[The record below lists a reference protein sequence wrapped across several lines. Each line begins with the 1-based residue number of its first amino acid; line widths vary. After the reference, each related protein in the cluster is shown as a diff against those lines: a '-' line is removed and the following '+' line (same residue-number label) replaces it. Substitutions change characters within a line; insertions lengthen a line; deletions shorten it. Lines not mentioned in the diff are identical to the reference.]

1 MPSSTESLAA
11 DKDRRGARVQP
22 VRGLGR
28 RPATRFGR
36 QTIHELTSGPGE
48 EGRAGE
54 GAGMTGARE
63 EATGPV
69 GATAQRW
76 IAGLDIGGTFTDVY
90 MVEAATG
97 RVHRFKSL
105 TTPEDPARGAVEALR
120 MACREAGAAIDDA
133 AIVMHATTLVSN
145 ALIERKGAKTALVA
159 TGGFADLLEIAREKK
174 YDIYDL
180 GLEKAAPL
188 VAPGECYELA
198 ERIAAD
204 GSVVEPLDE
213 AEADAVIE
221 AIARSGARAVAVC
234 LLHSY
239 ANPHHERLFGEL
251 LAARLPGV
259 ACSLSS
265 DLLPEMREY
274 ERATGTTA
282 NAYVLPLVR
291 QYLARLED
299 GLPSRLFVML
309 SSGGITT
316 PDIAGRFP
324 VRLCESGPAAGAV
337 MAADAG
343 RSRALPHILS
353 FDMGGT
359 TAKTCLIENG
369 APIVT
374 TEFEVA
380 RQHRFKK
387 GSGLPLRMPVVDMIE
402 IGAGGGSIARVD
414 DLGLLK
420 VGPESAGADPGP
432 ACYGRGGTLPTV
444 TDADL
449 VLGYLASD
457 AFLGGTMR
465 LDGDKARCAIRDRIA
480 EPLGL
485 SVEEAA
491 LGIHAVVDEMMANAA
506 RIHAVERGFDPADH
520 VLVAF
525 GGAGP
530 VHAEGVAR
538 RLGIDSFIVPG
549 SAGVGSALG
558 LLLAPR
564 AYRLSRTLIGTV
576 DAIDWTAVERAF
588 RDMAEDAAAVL
599 KRAGVPRTEIAFSR
613 IAEMRYLGQR
623 MELAVRLPDGDF
635 GPGRADTIRAAFET
649 EYERV
654 YRRIHAGH
662 PVEARTWRL
671 VAEGPPIVG
680 SVAAPSASGEA
691 TPPIPRRTV
700 WLEGSD
706 TPCPAQVYKRDRVPE
721 GCRIPGPAI
730 IEDSHTTI
738 VVGPGSAAT
747 SDGRGNLAVD
757 LGRGGHGEA

>member
-1 MPSSTESLAA
+1 MAA
-11 DKDRRGARVQP
+11 RK
-22 VRGLGR
+22 
-28 RPATRFGR
+28 
-36 QTIHELTSGPGE
+36 TS
-48 EGRAGE
+48 AGE
-54 GAGMTGARE
+54 DMAGPAGN
-63 EATGPV
+63 
-69 GATAQRW
+69 TAGRW

-90 MVEAATG
+90 MVETG
-97 RVHRFKSL
+97 TARVHRFKSL
-105 TTPEDPARGAVEALR
+105 TTPEDPARGAIEAVR
-120 MACREAGAAIDDA
+120 EACLEAGATMEDL
-133 AIVMHATTLVSN
+133 AIVLHATTLVSN

-159 TGGFADLLEIAREKK
+159 TRGFADLLEIAREKK

-180 GLEKAAPL
+180 GLEKALPL
-188 VAPGECYELA
+188 AGRDECYELA

-204 GSVVEPLDE
+204 GSIVEPLDE
-213 AEADAVIE
+213 TAAGAVIE
-221 AIARSGARAVAVC
+221 AISGSGAQTVAVC

-239 ANPHHERLFGEL
+239 ANPLHERRFGDL

-259 ACSLSS
+259 AYSLSS
-265 DLLPEMREY
+265 DLQPEMREY
-274 ERATGTTA
+274 ERASSTVA
-282 NAYVLPLVR
+282 NAYVLPLVDR
-291 QYLARLED
+291 YLARLED

-316 PDIAGRFP
+316 PDIARKFP

-337 MAADAG
+337 MAGEAG
-343 RSRALPHILS
+343 RALDLPHILS

-359 TAKTCLIENG
+359 TAKTCLIEDG
-369 APIVT
+369 SPIVI

-380 RQHRFKK
+380 RHHRFKK

-432 ACYGRGGTLPTV
+432 ACYGQGGIMPTV

-457 AFLGGTMR
+457 SFLGGAMK
-465 LDGDKARCAIRDRIA
+465 LDEDRARTAIRDRVA

-491 LGIHAVVDEMMANAA
+491 LGIHAVVDEAMANAA
-506 RIHAVERGFDPADH
+506 RVHIVERGFDPARH

-538 RLGIDSFIVPG
+538 RLGISRFVVPG

-564 AYRLSRTLIGTV
+564 AYRLSRTWIGTV
-576 DAIDWTAVERAF
+576 DATDWKAVERAF
-588 RDMAEDAAAVL
+588 REMEKHATAVL
-599 KRAGVPRTEIAFSR
+599 ERAGVSSREISFSR

-623 MELAVRLPDGDF
+623 KELTVRLPQGDLAAV
-635 GPGRADTIRAAFET
+635 GSDEIGRAFET

-662 PVEARTWRL
+662 KVEVRTLRL
-671 VAEGPPIVG
+671 VAEGAPVVE
-680 SVAAPSASGEA
+680 SVSLPRTPAAEA
-691 TPPIPRRTV
+691 AARIRTI

-706 TPCPAQVYKRDRVPE
+706 APCEARVYERDGIPR
-721 GCRIPGPAI
+721 GSRIDGPAI
-730 IEDSHTTI
+730 VEDTYTTV
-738 VVGPGSAAT
+738 VVGPGSVAT
-747 SDGRGNLAVD
+747 SDEHGNLVVE
-757 LGRGGHGEA
+757 LGGGSRGQA

>member
-1 MPSSTESLAA
+1 M
-11 DKDRRGARVQP
+11 
-22 VRGLGR
+22 
-28 RPATRFGR
+28 ATRK
-36 QTIHELTSGPGE
+36 TN
-48 EGRAGE
+48 
-54 GAGMTGARE
+54 ARE
-63 EATGPV
+63 KPAGPAHPV
-69 GATAQRW
+69 TARW
-76 IAGLDIGGTFTDVY
+76 IAGLDIGGTFSDVY
-90 MVEAATG
+90 MVDTATA

-105 TTPEDPARGAVEALR
+105 TTPEDPARGAIEAVQA
-120 MACREAGAAIDDA
+120 ACGEAGAAIDDL
-133 AIVMHATTLVSN
+133 AIVLHATTLVSN
-145 ALIERKGAKTALVA
+145 ALIERKGARTALVA
-159 TGGFADLLEIAREKK
+159 TRGFADLLEIAREKK

-180 GLEKAAPL
+180 GMEKAVPL
-188 VAPGECYELA
+188 AGQGACHELA

-204 GSVVEPLDE
+204 GSVVQPLDE
-213 AEADAVIE
+213 TAAQAAIE
-221 AIARSGARAVAVC
+221 AIARSGAQTVAVC

-239 ANPHHERLFGEL
+239 ANPLHERRFGDF

-259 ACSLSS
+259 AFSLSS

-274 ERATGTTA
+274 ERASSTVA
-282 NAYVLPLVR
+282 NAYVLPLVDR
-291 QYLARLED
+291 YLARLEE
-299 GLPSRLFVML
+299 GVPAQLFVML

-316 PDIAGRFP
+316 PDIARKFP

-337 MAADAG
+337 MAGKAG
-343 RSRALPHILS
+343 RALALSHILS

-359 TAKTCLIENG
+359 TAKTCLIEDG
-369 APIVT
+369 APVVT

-380 RQHRFKK
+380 RHHRFKK

-432 ACYGRGGTLPTV
+432 ACYGRGGVLPTV

-457 AFLGGTMR
+457 SFLGGAMA
-465 LDGDKARCAIRDRIA
+465 LDEEKARDAIRDCVA

-485 SVEEAA
+485 SVETAA
-491 LGIHAVVDEMMANAA
+491 LGIHAVVDEAMANAA
-506 RIHAVERGFDPADH
+506 RVHVVERGFDPAGL

-538 RLGIDSFIVPG
+538 RLGISRFVVPG

-564 AYRLSRTLIGTV
+564 AYRLSRTWIGTV
-576 DAIDWTAVERAF
+576 DAIDWKAVEGAF
-588 RDMAEDAAAVL
+588 RDMEEDATAIL
-599 KRAGVPRTEIAFSR
+599 ERAGVPSSEIAFGR

-623 MELAVRLPDGDF
+623 KELTVRLPDGNLTAD
-635 GPGRADTIRAAFET
+635 RAGEVGHAFEA

-662 PVEARTWRL
+662 EVEVRTLRL
-671 VAEGPPIVG
+671 SAEGAPVVDSLSLAG
-680 SVAAPSASGEA
+680 TVADEA
-691 TPPIPRRTV
+691 TVRARTV
-700 WLEGSD
+700 WLEGWD
-706 TPCPAQVYKRDRVPE
+706 APCEARVCRRDGIPP
-721 GCRIPGPAI
+721 GSRIDGPAI
-730 IEDSHTTI
+730 LEDTYTTV
-738 VVGPGSAAT
+738 VVGQGSVAT
-747 SDGRGNLAVD
+747 SDERGNLVVE
-757 LGRGGHGEA
+757 LGGGGHGGA

>member
-1 MPSSTESLAA
+1 M
-11 DKDRRGARVQP
+11 
-22 VRGLGR
+22 
-28 RPATRFGR
+28 
-36 QTIHELTSGPGE
+36 
-48 EGRAGE
+48 
-54 GAGMTGARE
+54 
-63 EATGPV
+63 
-69 GATAQRW
+69 TAQNW

-90 MVEAATG
+90 MVEPATA

-105 TTPEDPARGAVEALR
+105 TTPEDPARGAIEAVR
-120 MACREAGAAIDDA
+120 KACQAAGAAIDNL

-145 ALIERKGAKTALVA
+145 ALIERKGTKTALVA
-159 TGGFADLLEIAREKK
+159 TRGFADLLEIAREKK

-180 GLEKAAPL
+180 GLEKAEPL
-188 VAPGECYELA
+188 VARGAYYELA
-198 ERIAAD
+198 ERIAAE

-213 AEADAVIE
+213 AAAGALVE

-239 ANPHHERLFGEL
+239 ANPQHERRFGEL
-251 LAARLPGV
+251 LAARLPAV
-259 ACSLSS
+259 AFSLSS

-274 ERATGTTA
+274 ERATSTTA

-291 QYLARLED
+291 QYLARLEE
-299 GLPSRLFVML
+299 GLSARLFVML

-316 PDIAGRFP
+316 PDIARKFP

-337 MAADAG
+337 MAG
-343 RSRALPHILS
+343 ETGRALAVPHVLS

-369 APIVT
+369 SPIVT

-380 RQHRFKK
+380 RHHRFKR

-432 ACYGRGGTLPTV
+432 ACYGRGGVLPTV

-457 AFLGGTMR
+457 AFLGGTMA
-465 LDGDKARCAIRDRIA
+465 LDGDRAHSAIRDRVA
-480 EPLGL
+480 GPLGL

-491 LGIHAVVDEMMANAA
+491 LGIHAVVDETMANAA
-506 RIHAVERGFDPADH
+506 RIHIAERGLDPASH

-538 RLGIDSFIVPG
+538 RLGIGSFVVPG

-564 AYRLSRTLIGTV
+564 AYRLSRTLIGTI

-588 RDMAEDAAAVL
+588 EDMAKDATAVL
-599 KRAGVPRTEIAFSR
+599 ERAGVEAPEIAFTR
-613 IAEMRYLGQR
+613 VAEMRYLGQR
-623 MELAVRLPDGDF
+623 KELAVRLPG
-635 GPGRADTIRAAFET
+635 GKLGAGQAGAIRRAFEA
-649 EYERV
+649 EYERI

-662 PVEARTWRL
+662 KVETRTLRL
-671 VAEGPPIVG
+671 VAEGAPIVG
-680 SVAAPSASGEA
+680 SVAVPPAGGAKAPAQL
-691 TPPIPRRTV
+691 RTIR
-700 WLEGSD
+700 LEGSD
-706 TPCPAQVYKRDRVPE
+706 APCPARVYRRERVPA
-721 GCRIPGPAI
+721 GARIQGPAI
-730 IEDSHTTI
+730 IEESYTTI
-738 VVGPGSAAT
+738 VVGDGSVAT
-747 SDGRGNLAVD
+747 CDGSGNLVVE
-757 LGRGGHGEA
+757 LGGGGHGGA

>member
-1 MPSSTESLAA
+1 M
-11 DKDRRGARVQP
+11 
-22 VRGLGR
+22 
-28 RPATRFGR
+28 
-36 QTIHELTSGPGE
+36 TS
-48 EGRAGE
+48 
-54 GAGMTGARE
+54 ARE
-63 EATGPV
+63 DVAGPV
-69 GATAQRW
+69 GMTAQSW

-90 MVEAATG
+90 MVEPATA

-105 TTPEDPARGAVEALR
+105 TTPEDPARGAIDAMR
-120 MACREAGAAIDDA
+120 KACREAGAAIDNLA
-133 AIVMHATTLVSN
+133 MVMHATTLVSN
-145 ALIERKGAKTALVA
+145 ALIERKGTKTALVA
-159 TGGFADLLEIAREKK
+159 TRGFADLLEIAREKK

-188 VAPGECYELA
+188 VARGEYYELA

-213 AEADAVIE
+213 AAASALVE

-239 ANPHHERLFGEL
+239 ANPQHERRFGEL
-251 LAARLPGV
+251 LAARLPAV
-259 ACSLSS
+259 ALSLSS

-274 ERATGTTA
+274 ERATSTTA
-282 NAYVLPLVR
+282 NAYVLPLVG

-299 GLPSRLFVML
+299 GLSTRLFVML

-316 PDIAGRFP
+316 PDIARKFP

-337 MAADAG
+337 MAG
-343 RSRALPHILS
+343 ETGRALAIPRILS

-369 APIVT
+369 SPIVT

-380 RQHRFKK
+380 RHRRFKK

-432 ACYGRGGTLPTV
+432 ACYGRGGILPTV

-457 AFLGGTMR
+457 AFLGGTMA
-465 LDGDKARCAIRDRIA
+465 LDGDRAHSAIRDHVA
-480 EPLGL
+480 GPLGL
-485 SVEEAA
+485 SVQEAA
-491 LGIHAVVDEMMANAA
+491 LGIHAVVDETMANAA
-506 RIHAVERGFDPADH
+506 RIHIAERGLDPARH

-538 RLGIDSFIVPG
+538 RLGIGSFVVPG

-564 AYRLSRTLIGTV
+564 AYRLSRTLIGTI
-576 DAIDWTAVERAF
+576 DAIDWAAVERAF
-588 RDMAEDAAAVL
+588 EDMAEDATAVL
-599 KRAGVPRTEIAFSR
+599 ERAGVAAPEIAFTR

-623 MELAVRLPDGDF
+623 KELAVRLPG
-635 GPGRADTIRAAFET
+635 GKLGAGEAGAIRRAFEA
-649 EYERV
+649 EYERI

-662 PVEARTWRL
+662 KVETRTLRL
-671 VAEGPPIVG
+671 VAEGAPIVG
-680 SVAAPSASGEA
+680 SVAV
-691 TPPIPRRTV
+691 PPAGAAELPARLRTV

-706 TPCPAQVYKRDRVPE
+706 TPCPARVYRRDRVPA
-721 GCRIPGPAI
+721 GTRIQGPAI
-730 IEDSHTTI
+730 IEESYTTV
-738 VVGPGSAAT
+738 VVGRDSVATLDGS
-747 SDGRGNLAVD
+747 GNLVVE
-757 LGRGGHGEA
+757 LGGGGNGGA

>member
-1 MPSSTESLAA
+1 MAER
-11 DKDRRGARVQP
+11 K
-22 VRGLGR
+22 
-28 RPATRFGR
+28 
-36 QTIHELTSGPGE
+36 TS
-48 EGRAGE
+48 
-54 GAGMTGARE
+54 ARE
-63 EATGPV
+63 DIAGS
-69 GATAQRW
+69 ASNTAGCW

-90 MVEAATG
+90 MVETG
-97 RVHRFKSL
+97 TARVYRFKSL
-105 TTPEDPARGAVEALR
+105 TTSEDPARGAIVAVRE
-120 MACREAGAAIDDA
+120 ACREAGGAIDDL

-159 TGGFADLLEIAREKK
+159 TKGFADLLEIAREKK

-180 GLEKAAPL
+180 GLEKATPL
-188 VAPGECYELA
+188 AGTSECFELA

-204 GSVVEPLDE
+204 GSIVEPLDE
-213 AEADAVIE
+213 TAATSVIE
-221 AIARSGARAVAVC
+221 AISGSGAQTVAVC

-239 ANPHHERLFGEL
+239 VNPLHERRFGDL
-251 LAARLPGV
+251 LAAHLPGV
-259 ACSLSS
+259 AFSLSS

-274 ERATGTTA
+274 ERTSSTVA
-282 NAYVLPLVR
+282 NAYVLPLVDR
-291 QYLARLED
+291 YLSRLEE

-316 PDIAGRFP
+316 PDIARKFP

-337 MAADAG
+337 MAGEAG
-343 RSRALPHILS
+343 RALALSHVLS

-359 TAKTCLIENG
+359 TAKTCLIEDG
-369 APIVT
+369 SPIVT

-380 RQHRFKK
+380 RHHRFKK

-432 ACYGRGGTLPTV
+432 ACYGRGGILPTV

-457 AFLGGTMR
+457 SFLGGTMA
-465 LDGDKARCAIRDRIA
+465 LDEDRARTAIRDHVA
-480 EPLGL
+480 GPLGL

-491 LGIHAVVDEMMANAA
+491 LGIHAVVDEAMANAA
-506 RIHAVERGFDPADH
+506 RVHIVERGFDPAFL

-538 RLGIDSFIVPG
+538 RLGIARFVVPG

-564 AYRLSRTLIGTV
+564 AYRLSRTSIGTV
-576 DAIDWTAVERAF
+576 DAIDWTAVEGAF
-588 RDMAEDAAAVL
+588 REMEKKATAVL
-599 KRAGVPRTEIAFSR
+599 ERAGVPSPEIALSR

-623 MELAVRLPDGDF
+623 KELTVRLPEGNLAAD
-635 GPGRADTIRAAFET
+635 RADEIGHAFEA

-662 PVEARTWRL
+662 KVELRTLRC
-671 VAEGPPIVG
+671 VAEGAPVVG
-680 SVAAPSASGEA
+680 SLPFPPGEA
-691 TPPIPRRTV
+691 AETVARSRTV
-700 WLEGSD
+700 WLEGRD
-706 TPCPAQVYKRDRVPE
+706 TPREARVYKRDGIPP
-721 GCRIPGPAI
+721 GSRIDGPAI
-730 IEDSHTTI
+730 VEDTYTTV
-738 VVGPGSAAT
+738 VVGPGSVAT
-747 SDGRGNLAVD
+747 SDEHGNLVVE
-757 LGRGGHGEA
+757 LGGGGHGGA